1 MTITD
6 IASLAI
12 AVLTLMGVAAGRFPV
27 LRMNRATIAIVG
39 AVAVVLVGGLS
50 FDEAI
55 QSVDAH
61 TIALLF
67 AMMVVNVNLRLA
79 GFFHVLN
86 TRILSIAR
94 TPRQLLL
101 LVISA
106 SGVLSSLFLN
116 DTIVLM
122 FTPLLLDVVLAL
134 RRNPLP
140 YLLGLMMAA
149 NIGSAAT
156 VVGNPQN
163 MIIGV
168 ASGIGFIDF
177 TVALLL
183 PSLLGMLLLHGM
195 LVLGFR
201 EEFRR
206 GRLTTP
212 ALPRPRV
219 YLPLLRK
226 SLVALGIMLVALIA
240 GMPVSLA
247 ALGAASL
254 LLLTRRL
261 KPERVFRELD
271 WSLLVFFVGLF
282 ITTAALHKGVAG
294 EALLGFSTTFGV
306 DEIPGLALLSLL
318 ASNLISNVPAV
329 MLLAPMV
336 RALPDPTLLWLTL
349 AMATTFAGNLT
360 ILGSVANM
368 IVVEAARGR
377 GVHVGF
383 LSYLRLGVPVTVVTL
398 LLGTLW
404 MLWLAG

>member
-55 QSVDAH
+55 QAVDAH

-201 EEFRR
+201 EEFHR
-206 GRLTTP
+206 GRLTAP

-247 ALGAASL
+247 ALGAASM

-271 WSLLVFFVGLF
+271 WSLLVFFIGLF

-294 EALLGFSTTFGV
+294 EALLRFSTSFGV
-306 DEIPGLALLSLL
+306 DEIPGLALLSLF

-336 RALPDPTLLWLTL
+336 RALPEPTLLWLTL